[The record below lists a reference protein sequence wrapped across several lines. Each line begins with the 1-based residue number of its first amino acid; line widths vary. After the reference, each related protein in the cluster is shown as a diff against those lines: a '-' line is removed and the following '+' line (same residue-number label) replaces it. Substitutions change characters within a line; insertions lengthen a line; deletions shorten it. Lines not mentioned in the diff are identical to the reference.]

1 MKLSIFNL
9 LGAIVYKSVIIIKE
23 EKQFSIKP
31 ELYLAKGVYLIEA
44 DVNGNK
50 LRKKFVVE

>member
-1 MKLSIFNL
+1 
-9 LGAIVYKSVIIIKE
+9 LGAIVYKSVIITKE

-50 LRKKFVVE
+50 LRRKFVVE